1 MATNYVRASFQE
13 IYDFNTKPGS
23 ATIVGVHTP
32 ISTRVHQYLHGF
44 FEQFKKFRYAGCSM
58 TVVPV
63 SQLPVDPLQVSY
75 EAGDPGVDP
84 RDIVNPILHRGMH
97 GESLGNT
104 LETLFNLNLDKS
116 IFDGVDVVDWNPVED
131 PTNASLVD
139 QMYYS
144 ALSSPAWRKSH
155 VQRGFRKAGLTP
167 MYYSLGTNRQYA
179 PYYEDLEISD
189 ELGISSGESPGQYT
203 IRSGIN
209 NPQGSADTLDYP
221 QEDDAASNSVALYGE
236 PNVYYDA
243 NGVTGIPVTMFTGRL
258 QRLGWLDTL
267 QTAPMNLRDSPRG
280 NSYWTALPKLYM
292 YMMMLPPCYKQRLHF
307 RVILNHYYEFRGFRS
322 MHTPGAFIS
331 STVQAYNG
339 YDGNMVPMEG
349 PNQPIVGAD
358 ATMSLRAPSDTLT
371 LVGVEGELVT
381 DGVS

>member
-44 FEQFKKFRYAGCSM
+44 FEQFKKFRYSGCSM

-116 IFDGVDVVDWNPVED
+116 IFDGVDVVDWDPSAD
-131 PTNASLVD
+131 PTTAAQVD

-144 ALSSPAWRKSH
+144 ALSSPAWKKSH
-155 VQRGFRKAGLTP
+155 VQRGFRKSGLVP
-167 MYYSLGTNRQYA
+167 MYYSLGTNKQIM
-179 PYYEDLEISD
+179 PYH
-189 ELGISSGESPGQYT
+189 
-203 IRSGIN
+203 
-209 NPQGSADTLDYP
+209 
-221 QEDDAASNSVALYGE
+221 LYG
-236 PNVYYDA
+236 DA
-243 NGVTGIPVTMFTGRL
+243 NPDYGQSLPESAG
-258 QRLGWLDTL
+258 
-267 QTAPMNLRDSPRG
+267 RDSMFSP
-280 NSYWTALPKLYM
+280 S
-292 YMMMLPPCYKQRLHF
+292 
-307 RVILNHYYEFRGFRS
+307 
-322 MHTPGAFIS
+322 
-331 STVQAYNG
+331 
-339 YDGNMVPMEG
+339 
-349 PNQPIVGAD
+349 VGLGD
-358 ATMSLRAPSDTLT
+358 ERD
-371 LVGVEGELVT
+371 T
-381 DGVS
+381 DGQAIEWSGLPSPLSISTTEGLNIESRPADSGRD